1 MEEPT
6 RKITTRKAD
15 GDTVAALKRLL
26 RESGVSVPEVGA
38 RDTTSADSG
47 AGAGKNVSTTAGNNK
62 KDGEG
67 DTVASLKRLL
77 KEAGA
82 TVDEGADSN
91 GSGSA
96 DGADAGAGAA
106 ADQDTTT
113 TVTTVTTKPSATTS
127 SATEGS
133 GTIADLKRLI
143 QEAEDEKKKRDIL
156 ISNQKKEMED
166 MKAKLEQVRLA
177 KEGKASVPEK
187 KKKKKKKKKANQI
200 E

>member
-15 GDTVAALKRLL
+15 GDTVSALKRLL
-26 RESGVSVPEVGA
+26 RESGVSVPDGVGA

-47 AGAGKNVSTTAGNNK
+47 AGAGKNTTAGNK

-77 KEAGA
+77 REAGA
-82 TVDEGADSN
+82 TPDQGNSSHD
-91 GSGSA
+91 SGSSD

-106 ADQDTTT
+106 ADQG
-113 TVTTVTTKPSATTS
+113 TS
-127 SATEGS
+127 SLTKQSIASSNGAEGS

-177 KEGKASVPEK
+177 KEAGNAVPK
-187 KKKKKKKKKANQI
+187 KKKKKKKKKPTNQI

>member
-6 RKITTRKAD
+6 RKITRRKAD
-15 GDTVAALKRLL
+15 GDTVSALKRLL
-26 RESGVSVPEVGA
+26 RESGVSVPEEVGA
-38 RDTTSADSG
+38 GNTTSADIG
-47 AGAGKNVSTTAGNNK
+47 AGAGKNTTAGNNK

-77 KEAGA
+77 REAGA
-82 TVDEGADSN
+82 TADKRGESN
-91 GSGSA
+91 GSGSS

-113 TVTTVTTKPSATTS
+113 STMQSAAIS
-127 SATEGS
+127 SATEES

-143 QEAEDEKKKRDIL
+143 QEAEDEKKKRDVL

-177 KEGKASVPEK
+177 KQGKAMPSK
-187 KKKKKKKKKANQI
+187 KKKKKKKSKKKKANQK

>member
-113 TVTTVTTKPSATTS
+113 TTTTKPSATTVRQKEAAQSQILSAS
-127 SATEGS
+127 SRRLRTR
-133 GTIADLKRLI
+133 KRNG
-143 QEAEDEKKKRDIL
+143 
-156 ISNQKKEMED
+156 IS
-166 MKAKLEQVRLA
+166 
-177 KEGKASVPEK
+177 
-187 KKKKKKKKKANQI
+187 
-200 E
+200 